1 MHYLTTAACTPNLL
15 LHNNTSTMWGVPEE
29 AQRPDDFH
37 MQTIRWNTPTGAV
50 TASEVFHRLANRT
63 FAWPQAVSNPTV
75 TVLPGGHQRLRA
87 FHSAIPAVYTTRRQ
101 LQYTDGG
108 NRTMS
113 VAASTAHFVA
123 MGLTL
128 TMPDLSGVAGW
139 PTNLAIPAGSGG
151 IWTFVAEGSNGAGPL
166 CTEGRR
172 VVSGYR
178 RGGY

>member
-1 MHYLTTAACTPNLL
+1 
-15 LHNNTSTMWGVPEE
+15 
-29 AQRPDDFH
+29 
-37 MQTIRWNTPTGAV
+37 
-50 TASEVFHRLANRT
+50 
-63 FAWPQAVSNPTV
+63 PQAVLNPTV

-87 FHSAIPAVYTTRRQ
+87 THQSIPAVYTDRRQ

-108 NRTMS
+108 TRAMS
-113 VAASTAHFVA
+113 VGASAAHFVA
-123 MGLTL
+123 VGFAL

-139 PTNLAIPAGSGG
+139 PVTQAIPAGAGG

-172 VVSGYR
+172 LVAGYR

>member
-1 MHYLTTAACTPNLL
+1 
-15 LHNNTSTMWGVPEE
+15 
-29 AQRPDDFH
+29 

-63 FAWPQAVSNPTV
+63 FGWPQAVSNPTV